1 MQPSALF
8 CRTQEAQQRSRAAD
22 SHLDNV
28 RNIATNAANAW
39 GKEAVLAERRESR
52 QAHSLVIAAVEAA
65 PEPLSLDRTFS
76 ENPDR
81 GFAGPVGPSS
91 RTLAA

>member
-8 CRTQEAQQRSRAAD
+8 CRTQEAQQRARAAD

-52 QAHSLVIAAVEAA
+52 QAHSVVTAAVEAK
-65 PEPLSLDRTFS
+65 PSSLDRTFS

-81 GFAGPVGPSS
+81 GFAGPLSPSS